1 MNPFSLHK
9 LIFWNNIDIKYITSF
24 KTKLTEHLN
33 RSILFFIIRGV
44 GGRDGTVVRG
54 FASYHCGPGSIQG
67 PGVKCVLCF
76 LLVLI
81 VAPWVFLLF
90 LCFSSI
96 HKNQHSKFQFDL
108 ETVDKK
114 SHLIECT
121 LLNPISFLF
130 YEIYF
135 KTNMFKHT

>member
-54 FASYHCGPGSIQG
+54 FASYHCGSIKG

-114 SHLIECT
+114 SHLVECA
-121 LLNPISFLF
+121 LLNPTSFLF
-130 YEIYF
+130 Y
-135 KTNMFKHT
+135 